1 MIKLRGL
8 AWDHRRC
15 WGPLDASVLPYG
27 EANPDLR
34 IEWDRRSLYEF
45 GEGALADVLSSYDL
59 VIFDHPFI
67 GDIAAAHL
75 MVPFDGYLGPQQLE
89 AFAADTVG
97 KSWASY
103 SKAGRQWALP
113 IDAACQVASYR
124 PDLLA
129 TYGPPPANYAD
140 LLALARKVRQDGKWI
155 GLPSVP
161 TDAMCLLLTFCAQ
174 KTGNDVYGFTDSKVV
189 ESAVADLR
197 ELATLAHP
205 LSRQWNP
212 IRCYDH
218 MIANDDVVYV
228 PYAFGY
234 VNYASATEAQHLSFA
249 DIPTDNCAGALL
261 GGAGIGV
268 SAQSPHREAAMAY
281 AIHLSSPEYQRGFYV
296 DAGGQPGSL
305 SAWQDER
312 VNAEAR
318 NFFKDTLKTIQAS
331 YLRPTDQGFIAF
343 FREAAPNVAK
353 AIHGEMAPDE
363 LCSLL
368 GRLYAEAHDR
378 PRHGE
383 AAQ

>member
-15 WGPLDASVLPYG
+15 WGPLDASVMPYS
-27 EANPDLR
+27 EANPDVR

-75 MVPFDGYLGPQQLE
+75 MVPFDGYLAPEQLK

-97 KSWASY
+97 KSWTSY
-103 SKAGRQWALP
+103 AKAGRQWALP

-129 TYGPPPANYAD
+129 AYGAPPANHAD
-140 LLALARKVRQDGKWI
+140 LLALARKLRQHGKWI

-174 KTGNDVYGFTDSKVV
+174 KTGNDVYGFTDNKVV
-189 ESAVADLR
+189 ESAIADLK
-197 ELATLAHP
+197 ELAALAHP

-234 VNYASATEAQHLSFA
+234 VNYASAAVGQHLRFA
-249 DIPTDNCAGALL
+249 DIPADNCAGALL

-268 SAQSPHREAAMAY
+268 SAQSPHRDAAMAY
-281 AIHLSSPEYQRGFYV
+281 AIHLSSPACQRGFYV

-305 SAWQDER
+305 SAWQDAR
-312 VNAEAR
+312 VNAETR
-318 NFFKDTLKTIQAS
+318 NFFKETLKTIEAS
-331 YLRPTDQGFIAF
+331 YLRPTDLGFITF

-353 AIHGEMAPDE
+353 AIYGELAPDE

-368 GRLYAEAHDR
+368 ERLYADAHDQSIR
-378 PRHGE
+378 SE

>member
-1 MIKLRGL
+1 M
-8 AWDHRRC
+8 
-15 WGPLDASVLPYG
+15 PYG
-27 EANPDLR
+27 KTNPGIR

-67 GDIAAAHL
+67 GDIAAADL
-75 MVPFDGYLGPQQLE
+75 MVPFDRYLGKEQLG
-89 AFAADTVG
+89 AFAADSVG

-129 TYGPPPANYAD
+129 HYGAPPENHAD
-140 LLALARKVRQDGKWI
+140 LVALARKLRQDGKWI

-174 KTGNDVYGFTDSKVV
+174 KTGNALYGFTDRSVV
-189 ESAVADLR
+189 ESAIADLR
-197 ELATLAHP
+197 ELAALSHP
-205 LSRQWNP
+205 FSRQWNP

-218 MIANDDVVYV
+218 MIANDDVAYV

-234 VNYASATEAQHLSFA
+234 VNYASATEGKHLRFA
-249 DIPTDNCAGALL
+249 DIPADNCAGALL

-268 SAQSPHREAAMAY
+268 SAQSPNRDAAIAY
-281 AIHLSSPEYQRGFYV
+281 AIHLSSAEYQRSFYV

-305 SAWQDER
+305 SAWQDKR
-312 VNAEAR
+312 VNAETR
-318 NFFKDTLKTIQAS
+318 NFFKDTLKTIQGS
-331 YLRPTDQGFIAF
+331 YLRPTDPGFIAF
-343 FREAAPNVAK
+343 HREAAPNVAK
-353 AIHGEMAPDE
+353 AIYGEMAPDA
-363 LCSLL
+363 LYSLL
-368 GRLYAEAHDR
+368 QKLYAAAHDR
-378 PRHGE
+378 PMDSE
-383 AAQ
+383 AARWL